1 MPASALD
8 DIDFGDVLPPVVL
21 LLGDDEFLAARAVEQ
36 VAAAARQVA
45 SDIDLHE
52 RAGADVGE
60 SELGEML
67 SPSLFGGRRLVTI
80 TSAQDLKAAVLD
92 SVVALVRVP
101 TDDVCLVLQ
110 HAGGAKGKALVAAAR
125 GVNAFE
131 ISCAR
136 LTRAEERLAFVRG
149 EVRRAAGSITSEAAA
164 LVLDSVG
171 SDLRELSTVAAQLVG
186 DSGGHVD
193 ARMVA
198 EYHRGRAE
206 VSGFAVADRAVLGD
220 IAGALETLRWAL
232 AIGVPHVVIADA
244 LADGVRTIARVTA
257 AGRGNPYQL
266 AQQLGLPHWKVKRA
280 MSQARGWS
288 EPGLRRALGVVAELN
303 AEVKGVAVDPGYA
316 LERAIGRLRA
326 ARVA

>member
-1 MPASALD
+1 
-8 DIDFGDVLPPVVL
+8 
-21 LLGDDEFLAARAVEQ
+21 
-36 VAAAARQVA
+36 
-45 SDIDLHE
+45 
-52 RAGADVGE
+52 
-60 SELGEML
+60 ML

-92 SVVALVRVP
+92 SVVALMRGP

-110 HAGGAKGKALVAAAR
+110 HAGGARGKALVTAAR
-125 GVNAFE
+125 GVDAFE

-149 EVRRAAGSITSEAAA
+149 EVRRAGGSITAEAAA

-186 DSGGHVD
+186 DSGGQVD
-193 ARMVA
+193 ARIVA

-266 AQQLGLPHWKVKRA
+266 AQQLGMPHWKVKRA

-303 AEVKGVAVDPGYA
+303 ADVKGVAVDPGYA